1 METHDLQEQVHSLAH
16 YLAQGHDWKWRGQ
29 RGIHDGKVVI
39 AVEVDAFKFWDLHA
53 QQQQRRQELR
63 KQRQELLRA
72 SRERALGRRGL
83 PPGQKATR
91 SDRWS
96 PPRASDRLPTRPDD
110 WR

>member
-29 RGIHDGKVVI
+29 RGAHDGKVVI
-39 AVEVDAFKFWDLHA
+39 AIEVDAFTFWDLHA
-53 QQQQRRQELR
+53 QQQQRRDQLRKERDELR
-63 KQRQELLRA
+63 RA

-83 PPGQKATR
+83 DPGKKV
-91 SDRWS
+91 S
-96 PPRASDRLPTRPDD
+96 RPDD